1 MLINEKSTS
10 GEYLLSV
17 MQNPDVKAYLLFLKH
32 ILNYL
37 NSFNAFFQAAETIIY
52 FLQPKSV
59 ELLTIISKHF
69 LKPELLNVCNNVEF
83 SNKDNQKYL
92 NKINLGD
99 HRVRRI
105 PRHIKRTCR
114 RDCKCSRELFA
125 ILCHCCRGS

>member
-1 MLINEKSTS
+1 MAFLPFMCNKTSRILDTIKLFLTDMLINEKSTS

-83 SNKDNQKYL
+83 SNKDNQKSL
-92 NKINLGD
+92 N
-99 HRVRRI
+99 
-105 PRHIKRTCR
+105 
-114 RDCKCSRELFA
+114 
-125 ILCHCCRGS
+125 